1 METLEENWRHVKR
14 AQRQRAFLLHFRPR
28 LFYPLLPCLM
38 CALLLLSNRRCLFH
52 VLTNVLAMNGCFA
65 SLPFPQ
71 RLLWARRRRSVLS
84 RVDHAARFT
93 LAHFCRKS
101 RAKSLAKSLA
111 SCVKN

>member
-14 AQRQRAFLLHFRPR
+14 AQCQRAFLLHFRPR

-38 CALLLLSNRRCLFH
+38 CALLLLSSRRCLFH
-52 VLTNVLAMNGCFA
+52 VLTNVLAMNGRFA
-65 SLPFPQ
+65 SLPLPQ
-71 RLLWARRRRSVLS
+71 RLLWARRRRSVLA

-93 LAHFCRKS
+93 LTHVCRK
-101 RAKSLAKSLA
+101 KSLA